1 MVFVVLGAFC
11 FPRTPIGSSF
21 QELSAEDKKKHRI
34 ELRNL
39 ISPQRELK
47 INDSSHL
54 GKTFTVQGEKLLSSM
69 DLIL

>member
-39 ISPQRELK
+39 ISP
-47 INDSSHL
+47 
-54 GKTFTVQGEKLLSSM
+54 
-69 DLIL
+69 